1 MNSEK
6 RIVSIF
12 PCKDYVI
19 NETLRKILFYSR
31 THPTNQPGLHYN
43 GAPSG
48 TLVMT
53 TIYWDFMNIPTAQ
66 NVFVNG
72 LREALPAVGNN
83 VFTHG
88 EFNSRSVATVG
99 QELLTPAK
107 KQASLFKYLQQRTIN
122 GRGSGKSVDCL
133 VFLANLVK
141 RQLLLS
147 SELEVLGRALAQ
159 GECVI
164 EPALCRSS
172 QGIDALRLL
181 SAFLMVLHKSP
192 QISKALDGFIDQ
204 APVLSGSEYFHN
216 QGAGASQE
224 AGSYDHYSVA
234 NIKRLQGNLVLVLKK
249 YDAVTHILPMLCGG
263 EKIQYLKGL
272 LEPLMNEMTSFQCTA
287 RLLTHLNDSDSDWLL
302 RIRLIDLV
310 KNLEYS
316 IRSMDHFDGRID
328 HLDIAKVLVINPQS
342 SQYFTLL
349 GYTRGLSGDI
359 PSSDPQQLETLLD
372 CSCLLDGKYVDIMQC
387 RSIDFKSVN
396 TKDILSN
403 SPVKKETGYL
413 WVYFRG
419 VHLEFDLSYP
429 WGSNSDLN
437 LIVSYYD
444 GEVLCPLL
452 RNHNVRRWLKLTGL
466 ASYKWIV
473 GLYLELHKWLDESR
487 PEADKA
493 HAITFQMKIWDCEY
507 STLDDFHWLISAI
520 VRSGLRPYSTWDSTE
535 TISLLCPDCTFDV
548 ELRRRDCF
556 TGTHFIQQ
564 LQSQFL
570 ELVGHHKQNRECTVA
585 QSVEPARLW
594 CERQRQT

>member
-1 MNSEK
+1 
-6 RIVSIF
+6 
-12 PCKDYVI
+12 
-19 NETLRKILFYSR
+19 
-31 THPTNQPGLHYN
+31 
-43 GAPSG
+43 
-48 TLVMT
+48 
-53 TIYWDFMNIPTAQ
+53 MNISTSQ
-66 NVFVNG
+66 NVIVNG
-72 LREALPAVGNN
+72 LREALPTVGNN
-83 VFTHG
+83 ESTHG
-88 EFNSRSVATVG
+88 EFNSHSVATVG

-122 GRGSGKSVDCL
+122 GRGSGKSVNCL
-133 VFLANLVK
+133 VFLANLVE
-141 RQLLLS
+141 RQLLLP
-147 SELEVLGRALAQ
+147 SELEMLGRAVAQ
-159 GECVI
+159 GECII

-172 QGIDALRLL
+172 QGIDALRVL

-192 QISKALDGFIDQ
+192 QISKALDRFIDQ

-249 YDAVTHILPMLCGG
+249 YDAVTHILPMLCGE

-272 LEPLMNEMTSFQCTA
+272 LEPLMNEITSFQCTA
-287 RLLTHLNDSDSDWLL
+287 WLLTHLNDSGSDWQL
-302 RIRLIDLV
+302 RTRLINLV
-310 KNLEYS
+310 KNLECG

-328 HLDIAKVLVINPQS
+328 QLDIAKVLVISQQF

-349 GYTRGLSGDI
+349 GYTRSLSGDI

-372 CSCLLDGKYVDIMQC
+372 CSYLLDGKYVDIMRC
-387 RSIDFKSVN
+387 RSIDFKSIN
-396 TKDILSN
+396 TANALSN
-403 SPVKKETGYL
+403 SPVTEEVGYL

-419 VHLEFDLSYP
+419 VYLEFDLGYP
-429 WGSNSDLN
+429 KVSNSDLN
-437 LIVSYYD
+437 LIISYYD
-444 GEVLCPLL
+444 GEVLCPFI
-452 RNHNVRRWLKLTGL
+452 RNRYVRRLLKHTGL
-466 ASYKWIV
+466 VSYKWLA
-473 GLYLELHKWLDESR
+473 GLYLELHKWLDESS
-487 PEADKA
+487 PVAYKA
-493 HAITFQMKIWDCEY
+493 CAITFQEKIWDYEY

-520 VRSGLRPYSTWDSTE
+520 ARSGLRPHITRDSTE

-585 QSVEPARLW
+585 QSVDPARLW
-594 CERQRQT
+594 CERQRQTRLNSGQDTR